1 MSTGSGA
8 RTAERKRSMSR
19 ERRYEVENGRVVLR
33 REEFVP
39 QSQLRRRLEVVQERI
54 ADLEAEKQQLE
65 AVIVPPE
72 DGGDDGDRIDD
83 G

>member
-8 RTAERKRSMSR
+8 RTAERKLIMSR
-19 ERRYEVENGRVVLR
+19 ERRYEVVNGRVVLR
-33 REEFVP
+33 REEYVP

-72 DGGDDGDRIDD
+72 DGGDDGERIDD
-83 G
+83 R

>member
-1 MSTGSGA
+1 MSS
-8 RTAERKRSMSR
+8 
-19 ERRYEVENGRVVLR
+19 ERRYEVVNGRVVLR
-33 REEFVP
+33 REESVP
-39 QSQLRRRLEVVQERI
+39 QSQLRRRLEVVKERI

-83 G
+83 R

>member
-1 MSTGSGA
+1 
-8 RTAERKRSMSR
+8 MSR
-19 ERRYEVENGRVVLR
+19 ERRYEEINDRVVLR
-33 REEFVP
+33 REETIP

>member
-1 MSTGSGA
+1 
-8 RTAERKRSMSR
+8 MSR
-19 ERRYEVENGRVVLR
+19 ERRYEVVNGRVVLR
-33 REEFVP
+33 REEYVP

-72 DGGDDGDRIDD
+72 DGGDDAERIDD
-83 G
+83 R